1 MRAYFPRDFCKLT
14 GTSFPATG
22 WLGLGT
28 MVLNNKLMTPS
39 KLKTD
44 QKRLPRS
51 RRAKH
56 PPAFRITERDV
67 ELVRVTLTYRFL
79 YTKQIYWLFPESS
92 QQNLNVRLRHLYH
105 HGYLDR
111 VSLPDSK
118 TNEQLVYAP
127 TEKGAIMVAEADGIS
142 REDVPWARYMNQVS
156 SSHIRHLLAIND
168 VLVSYEK
175 ALAYAKEHGKVGDFK
190 VVRGEPRKHKLP
202 VMLKDR
208 DGKRKQVAIVP
219 DAFIAVK
226 FDAKNYGV
234 FFVEVDR
241 ATVGSS
247 RWTEK
252 VAVYREYPR
261 TEHFR
266 GKFKGQWCIVLTV
279 VPSDKRMMSLAAK
292 TAGSGGQRGFWFT
305 IAEQITPDTAGG
317 RIWVRASDLFD
328 TRNEAVVKIS
338 DVDSAPHVG
347 LADALK

>member
-1 MRAYFPRDFCKLT
+1 
-14 GTSFPATG
+14 
-22 WLGLGT
+22 
-28 MVLNNKLMTPS
+28 MVLNSKLMTPS
-39 KLKTD
+39 KPKTD
-44 QKRLPRS
+44 QQRLPRT

-67 ELVRVTLTYRFL
+67 ELVRAVLSYRFL
-79 YTKQIYWLFPESS
+79 YTKQLYWLFPESS

-127 TEKGAIMVAEADGIS
+127 TEKGAVMVAEADGIS
-142 REDVPWARYMNQVS
+142 REDVHWGRYMNQVS
-156 SSHIRHLLAIND
+156 PTHIRHLLAIND
-168 VLVSYEK
+168 VMVSYET
-175 ALAYAKEHGKVGDFK
+175 ALAGAQARGKVADFK

-208 DGKRKQVAIVP
+208 DGRRKRVAIVP

-252 VAVYREYPR
+252 VTVYREYPR

-266 GKFKGQWCIVLTV
+266 SKYKGQWCIVLTV
-279 VPSDKRMMSLAAK
+279 VPSDKRVMALAAK

-305 IAEQITPDTAGG
+305 TAEQIAPDTALS
-317 RIWVRASDLFD
+317 RIWVRASELYGW
-328 TRNEAVVKIS
+328 RNESVELLS
-338 DVDSAPHVG
+338 DYAQAKRSALP
-347 LADALK
+347 DALR